1 MAKTLK
7 EAFKSMLEKDS
18 KFSTSDA
25 DFLRNA
31 SNADLIAFAVVNRA
45 KKNASVNDVTL
56 IAKITGDL
64 TENKTVINNYTPLDR
79 LLQDG
84 EQK

>member
-1 MAKTLK
+1 
-7 EAFKSMLEKDS
+7 MLEKDS

-25 DFLRNA
+25 DFLRSA